1 MYMRNNRPPNTYESK
16 RCGRRTVLPLVVV
29 ETTIFCLPA
38 GDVSMVGDI
47 IETLRCRGTFI
58 DIDFSLSSRGA
69 DLIAFAIIFSSYR
82 ACFSAAFRA
91 FSSAANY
98 CFSVLSIVR
107 YVLSFSFCSFLAS
120 A

>member
-1 MYMRNNRPPNTYESK
+1 
-16 RCGRRTVLPLVVV
+16 
-29 ETTIFCLPA
+29 
-38 GDVSMVGDI
+38 MVGDI

-69 DLIAFAIIFSSYR
+69 DLVAFAIIFNSCR

-91 FSSAANY
+91 FSSAANR
-98 CFSVLSIVR
+98 CFSAFFIVR
-107 YVLSFSFCSFLAS
+107 CILSFSFYSFLAS